1 MKKNTFLITRHD
13 DMVKEIQKEGFQT
26 PVQELVVQDV
36 ILWDKI
42 VNKFKSSDF
51 ENLKKKEISKKV
63 DLFSSIEIFENISI
77 KNFRDLLQC
86 SKEENFLPGE
96 LIIK

>member
-1 MKKNTFLITRHD
+1 
-13 DMVKEIQKEGFQT
+13 MVKEIQKEGFQT

-96 LIIK
+96 LIIKQATVGSKFYFV